1 MTCQT
6 KTGFFRIVIFCLF
19 LFAPLCLPAFPKTV
33 NTLDAGDLP
42 PQYYY
47 QQAHEKLVKG
57 DSTGALQL
65 LNQALK
71 LDPRHG
77 EALIWRGRLN
87 LISGNLKQAR
97 KDFKQALIAKSP
109 KIRSL
114 AHVGFG
120 HVLIRNP
127 VLTSRAIQH
136 YRLAM
141 KIDPTSFEALY
152 DLPQAGYVYEKIAGK
167 RVGSEALTRLVCQ
180 DPLYKNA
187 YRIWRDLVPDK
198 SEKEIRKV
206 DIRLE
211 AFLADHPDSTAWWVD
226 LASDRFYLGET
237 SRALETLDSLLS
249 ANPQYFSPDIPLLR
263 ARCCLELVDS
273 ARFQEYYDKAVLT
286 AGATGD
292 FTSLFREAE
301 PLFYPE
307 AYDQWKNCRDN
318 RDRTLFFH
326 RFWAQLNPDP
336 LADRNS
342 RLVEHYRR
350 IRQAEKD
357 YHFQLPHISYNKILS
372 LTINERI
379 LKFIRYGIQQ
389 KPTWKKRGGRRV
401 ITNPLKFWYCGD
413 VNFLFDDLRA
423 AEKYDLQPEVAGH
436 LENMM
441 KAISMQIAPDETIY
455 HTSEFYFASFL
466 SPESGNVE
474 VEFYQKGAPGSGPK
488 PRAEVAVF
496 NTDWSELER
505 GESLVYKVKIS
516 RDSLWLAVHRIDLPP
531 GLYWFGVRMLTAD
544 SRKWV
549 ERGLIDS
556 QAFDRKNLDI
566 SRIVLGSLPESN
578 LETHTRRGVEIL
590 PRPSLSFKKGE
601 IINVYMEI
609 YNLQPDVNGLRSYTQ
624 RVDVTRVED
633 EAEKV
638 RQFAE
643 GTVKFKRLDKDKPS
657 TGLQHRFDRV
667 AETLSGPVAEN
678 FTLDTAMLSPGN
690 YRLVIG
696 VRDNSDGSSKLSSC
710 IFELGK

>member
-1 MTCQT
+1 MA
-6 KTGFFRIVIFCLF
+6 KMVKSLIIFLI
-19 LFAPLCLPAFPKTV
+19 LPLYPGTADQSEAMNLHS
-33 NTLDAGDLP
+33 
-42 PQYYY
+42 QSYY
-47 QQAHEKLVKG
+47 QQAIKSLAEG
-57 DSTGALQL
+57 DSTGALGL
-65 LNQALK
+65 LDKALE

-97 KDFKQALIAKSP
+97 KDFKQALTAKSP

-127 VLTSRAIQH
+127 VLTSRAIRY
-136 YRLAM
+136 YRLAV

-167 RVGSEALTRLVCQ
+167 RVASEALTRLVCQ
-180 DPLYKNA
+180 DPLDKNA

-237 SRALETLDSLLS
+237 SRALETLAEIAR

-263 ARCCLELVDS
+263 ARCCLELGDS
-273 ARFQEYYDKAVLT
+273 ARFQEYYNKAVLT

-318 RDRTLFFH
+318 RDRILFFH

-357 YHFQLPHISYNKILS
+357 YHFQLLHLDYNIILS
-372 LTINERI
+372 PAIEPRI
-379 LKFIRYGIQQ
+379 LKFIRQEFV
-389 KPTWKKRGGRRV
+389 GRMG
-401 ITNPLKFWYCGD
+401 NSLKFWFCGD

-441 KAISMQIAPDETIY
+441 KAISIQIAPDETIY
-455 HTSEFYFASFL
+455 HTSEFYFASFF

-505 GESLVYKVKIS
+505 GESPVYKIKVS

-544 SRKWV
+544 GRKWV

-556 QAFDRKNLDI
+556 QAFDRKNLDF

-578 LETHTRRGVEIL
+578 LEAHTRRGVEIL

-638 RQFAE
+638 KQFAE

-657 TGLQHRFDRV
+657 IGLQHRFDRV

-696 VRDNSDGSSKLSSC
+696 VRDNSDGSIEWAAC
-710 IFELGK
+710 IFEFGK